1 MMLHN
6 GYSPVTVERQ
16 PPPPHEREWRHPAE
30 ISAEHRIVFAHEPPS
45 RRLRVAALTS
55 VAIALVTIGVAG
67 WFVVSSS
74 VGPEVATARRRT
86 AATPT
91 VIAVPVDLERHTALV
106 TTRGMTQADGSDG
119 VTDGHAT
126 LALPDGRPVVV
137 HHVSQV
143 GDITIVEVDIDEPSQ
158 FITIAKEVS
167 TPIPAPEV
175 IVDGTPAL
183 DDSGNLVGLYSPQ
196 ADGLSLLLIDEALL
210 AALRAP

>member
-45 RRLRVAALTS
+45 RRLRLAALTS
-55 VAIALVTIGVAG
+55 AMLAVVMIGVAG

-74 VGPEVATARRRT
+74 VGPEVAAVRQRT
-86 AATPT
+86 VATPT

-106 TTRGMTQADGSDG
+106 TTRGMTHADGSDG
-119 VTDGHAT
+119 VTDGRAT
-126 LALPDGRPVVV
+126 VALPDGRPVTV

-143 GDITIVEVDIDEPSQ
+143 GDLTIVEVDIDEPSQ
-158 FITIAKEVS
+158 FVTVAAQVS
-167 TPIPAPEV
+167 TPSPAPAV
-175 IVDGTPAL
+175 IADGTPAL
-183 DDSGNLVGLYSPQ
+183 DDSGNLVGLYSPHT
-196 ADGLSLLLIDEALL
+196 DGLSLFLIDEALL